1 MGGCLPNYSISV
13 LLPIRNEELHIK
25 NSILS
30 IINNN
35 IFNKNM
41 ELIVIDGDSDDSTVE
56 IVDEIII
63 NNKDVNIILLNNPE
77 KIVPVAMNIG
87 IKKAKGE
94 FIVRID
100 SHSVYPKN
108 YLINLVELMLKLKAD
123 NVGGCVVTKPINKS
137 TKSLAISKAL
147 STPFS
152 VGNSLFRVM
161 RKGSAIEVDTVPFG
175 CYRKETLI
183 KIGLY
188 DEDLVRNQDDE
199 LNARLRQSGGRVFL
213 IPDIK
218 IDYYSRDSYK
228 KLFSMFYQYGYFKPL
243 VNMKLKS
250 AATYRQFVPLIFVSY
265 IFIGFIAAILSKI
278 ALFFYMLGL
287 LIYLFS
293 SMVASYKATIENVF
307 NLHLFL
313 QIIAVFFVI
322 HFSYGLGYILGII
335 DFVLMGKTT
344 NNNTNISR

>member
-1 MGGCLPNYSISV
+1 
-13 LLPIRNEELHIK
+13 
-25 NSILS
+25 
-30 IINNN
+30 
-35 IFNKNM
+35 
-41 ELIVIDGDSDDSTVE
+41 
-56 IVDEIII
+56 
-63 NNKDVNIILLNNPE
+63 
-77 KIVPVAMNIG
+77 
-87 IKKAKGE
+87 
-94 FIVRID
+94 
-100 SHSVYPKN
+100 
-108 YLINLVELMLKLKAD
+108 
-123 NVGGCVVTKPINKS
+123 
-137 TKSLAISKAL
+137 LAISKAL